1 MAKPVLEIERLRVEF
16 TKENES
22 LTALSEISLH
32 IKPGETLC
40 LVGESGSGK
49 TILSKAILRLVE
61 FEGGL
66 ITHGTIRLGQEDVTR
81 RPQKQMGAIRGK
93 KAAMVFQEPMAA
105 FDPLFPVGKQ
115 IAEAYLR
122 HNRASHKE
130 AREHAARLLGKVGIP
145 EPGLRMKQYPG
156 ELSGGMLQRAM
167 IAMALSCGPD
177 LLIAD
182 EPTTA
187 LDVTV
192 QSQILDLLKEI
203 QKEYGMSILFVTHDL
218 GVAAEI
224 ADRVAV
230 LYAGGIVEIGEAVAL
245 LRSPL
250 HPYTKGLIGSV
261 TGLET
266 PRGTRLPSIEGSIP
280 PLAGLPSGCRFHP
293 RCPHAVQRCAHS
305 APPLEEI
312 AGREAACWL
321 AGELRQREFV
331 QAPGQGAATDAHGQA
346 AEGSADVFREHAV
359 TPHAVARTAAV
370 SAPREENAAGEIS
383 GDQAPLFSVHGLRK
397 TYRLGGGFL
406 RPAKG
411 TIYAVDDVTFTIR
424 EGETFG
430 LVGESGSGKSTL
442 GRTLL
447 HLEPPT
453 EGEVLFAG
461 RELSAM
467 SSLELRK
474 ARKQMQVIFQDPYG
488 SLNPRWTVGQS
499 IGEPL
504 AVHGTHRGKERGDK
518 VAELLESVGLP
529 PSAGERYPHEFS
541 GGQRQR
547 IGIARAMA
555 LRPRFILAD
564 EAVSALDVSVQA
576 QILNLLQELR
586 QRENLTYLFIGH
598 GLQAVRH
605 MSDRIGVMYL
615 GKLVETAPS
624 DELFRH
630 PAHPYTAALLA
641 SVPGRGPTGSGERI
655 RLAGEI
661 PSPAHPPSGCRFHT
675 RCPAAT
681 ALCREVPPEWIEVGP
696 GHAAACHYPL

>member
-22 LTALSEISLH
+22 LTALSEVSLH
-32 IKPGETLC
+32 IRPGETLC

-66 ITHGTIRLGQEDVTR
+66 ITQGTIRLGQEDVTR

-122 HNRASHKE
+122 HNRTSYKK
-130 AREHAARLLGKVGIP
+130 AREHAVRLLGKVGIP

-203 QKEYGMSILFVTHDL
+203 QKEYGMSMLFVTHDL

-230 LYAGGIVEIGEAVAL
+230 LYAGGIVEIGEAETL
-245 LRSPL
+245 FRSPL

-261 TGLET
+261 AGMET

-280 PLAGLPSGCRFHP
+280 SLAELPSGCRFHP
-293 RCPHAVQRCAHS
+293 RCPHAVQRCAQS

-321 AGELRQREFV
+321 AGELRQKEAA
-331 QAPGQGAATDAHGQA
+331 QAPGQAA
-346 AEGSADVFREHAV
+346 AEGPPDVFRERAESPRAV
-359 TPHAVARTAAV
+359 VRTVAVP
-370 SAPREENAAGEIS
+370 APREANAAGEVS
-383 GDQAPLFSVHGLRK
+383 RDRAPLFSVHGLRK

-406 RPAKG
+406 RPSKG

-467 SSLELRK
+467 SPLELRK

-504 AVHGTHRGKERGDK
+504 AVHGTHRGKERADK
-518 VAELLESVGLP
+518 VAELLASVGLP
-529 PSAGERYPHEFS
+529 PSAGKRYPHEFS

-586 QRENLTYLFIGH
+586 QKENLTYLFIGH

-641 SVPGRGPTGSGERI
+641 SVPGRGRTVSRESI
-655 RLAGEI
+655 RPAVEI
-661 PSPAHPPSGCRFHT
+661 PSPANPPSGCRFHT

>member
-1 MAKPVLEIERLRVEF
+1 MAKPILEIDRLRVEF

-22 LTALSEISLH
+22 LTALSEVSLH
-32 IKPGETLC
+32 IRPGETLC

-61 FEGGL
+61 FEGGS

-81 RPQKQMGAIRGK
+81 RPQKQMGGIRGR

-122 HNRASHKE
+122 HNRSSYKE
-130 AREHAARLLGKVGIP
+130 AWEHAARLLGKVGIP

-167 IAMALSCGPD
+167 IAMALSCAPD

-187 LDVTV
+187 LDVTI
-192 QSQILDLLKEI
+192 QSQILTLLKEI

-230 LYAGGIVEIGEAVAL
+230 LYAGGIVEIGEADAL
-245 LRSPL
+245 LRTPL

-266 PRGTRLPSIEGSIP
+266 PRGSRLPSIEGSIP
-280 PLAGLPSGCRFHP
+280 SLAEPPSGCRFHP
-293 RCPHAVQRCAHS
+293 RCPHAVQRCAQS

-321 AGELRQREFV
+321 AGELRQKE
-331 QAPGQGAATDAHGQA
+331 DAQA
-346 AEGSADVFREHAV
+346 AEASPDIVRGRAEFTPAV
-359 TPHAVARTAAV
+359 IRPDAA
-370 SAPREENAAGEIS
+370 APPEENTAGGIS
-383 GDQAPLFSVHGLRK
+383 GDRTPLFSVHGLRK

-406 RPAKG
+406 RRPKG
-411 TIYAVDDVTFTIR
+411 SIYAVDDVTFTIR

-453 EGEVLFAG
+453 EGDVLFAG
-461 RELSAM
+461 KEISAM
-467 SSLELRK
+467 SPSELRK

-488 SLNPRWTVGQS
+488 SLNPRWTVGQC

-504 AVHGTHRGKERGDK
+504 AVHGTHQGKERRDK
-518 VAELLESVGLP
+518 VSELLASVGLP

-555 LRPRFILAD
+555 LQPRFILAD

-586 QRENLTYLFIGH
+586 ERENLTYLFIGH
-598 GLQAVRH
+598 GLHAVRH

-641 SVPGRGPTGSGERI
+641 SVPRRDRSGSPERV

-661 PSPAHPPSGCRFHT
+661 PSPANPPSGCRFHT
-675 RCPAAT
+675 RCPGAT
-681 ALCREVPPEWIEVGP
+681 ALCREVQPEWIEVGP
-696 GHAAACHYPL
+696 GHTAACHYPL

>member
-1 MAKPVLEIERLRVEF
+1 MAKPILEIDRLRVEF

-22 LTALSEISLH
+22 LTALSDVSLH
-32 IKPGETLC
+32 IRPGETLC

-61 FEGGL
+61 FEGGR
-66 ITHGTIRLGQEDVTR
+66 ITHGNIRLGKEDVTR
-81 RPQKQMGAIRGK
+81 LPQKQMGEIRGR

-122 HNRASHKE
+122 HNRSSHKE
-130 AREHAARLLGKVGIP
+130 AWEHAARLLGKVGIP

-167 IAMALSCGPD
+167 VAMALSCAPD

-187 LDVTV
+187 LDVTI
-192 QSQILDLLKEI
+192 QSQILNLLKEV

-230 LYAGGIVEIGEAVAL
+230 LYAGGIVEIGEADAL
-245 LRSPL
+245 FRTPL

-266 PRGTRLPSIEGSIP
+266 PRGSRLPSIEGSIP
-280 PLAGLPSGCRFHP
+280 SLAEPPSGCRFHP
-293 RCPHAVQRCAHS
+293 RCPHAVQRCAQS

-321 AGELRQREFV
+321 AGELRQKEE
-331 QAPGQGAATDAHGQA
+331 AQA
-346 AEGSADVFREHAV
+346 AEASPDVVRELAEYTPAV
-359 TPHAVARTAAV
+359 ILPAAAV
-370 SAPREENAAGEIS
+370 SAPPEENSAGEVS
-383 GDQAPLFSVHGLRK
+383 DSPPPLFSVHGLRK

-406 RPAKG
+406 RRPKG
-411 TIYAVDDVTFTIR
+411 SIYAVDDVTFTIR

-461 RELSAM
+461 KELSAM
-467 SSLELRK
+467 SSSELRK

-488 SLNPRWTVGQS
+488 SLNPRWTVGQC
-499 IGEPL
+499 IAEPL
-504 AVHGTHRGKERGDK
+504 AVHGTHRGKERRDK
-518 VAELLESVGLP
+518 VSELLTSVGLP

-555 LRPRFILAD
+555 LQPRFILAD

-586 QRENLTYLFIGH
+586 ERENLTYLFIGH
-598 GLQAVRH
+598 GLHAVRH

-641 SVPGRGPTGSGERI
+641 SVPRRDRSGSPERI

-661 PSPAHPPSGCRFHT
+661 PSPANPPSGCRFHT

-681 ALCREVPPEWIEVGP
+681 ALCREVQPEWIEVGP
-696 GHAAACHYPL
+696 GHSAACHYPL

>member
-1 MAKPVLEIERLRVEF
+1 MAKPILEIDRLRVEF

-22 LTALSEISLH
+22 LTALSEVSLH
-32 IKPGETLC
+32 IRPGETLC

-61 FEGGL
+61 FEGGS

-81 RPQKQMGAIRGK
+81 RPQKQMGGIRGR

-122 HNRASHKE
+122 HNRSSYKE
-130 AREHAARLLGKVGIP
+130 AWEHAARLFGKVGIP

-167 IAMALSCGPD
+167 IAMALSCAPD

-187 LDVTV
+187 LDVTI
-192 QSQILDLLKEI
+192 QSQILTLLKEI

-230 LYAGGIVEIGEAVAL
+230 LYAGGIVEIGEADAL
-245 LRSPL
+245 LRTPL

-266 PRGTRLPSIEGSIP
+266 PRGSRLPSIEGSIP
-280 PLAGLPSGCRFHP
+280 SLAEPPSGCRFHP
-293 RCPHAVQRCAHS
+293 RCPHAVQRCAQS

-321 AGELRQREFV
+321 AGELRQKE
-331 QAPGQGAATDAHGQA
+331 DAQA
-346 AEGSADVFREHAV
+346 AEASPDVVRGRAESTPAV
-359 TPHAVARTAAV
+359 IRPAAVV
-370 SAPREENAAGEIS
+370 SAPPEENTAGGIS
-383 GDQAPLFSVHGLRK
+383 GDRTPLFSVHGLRK

-406 RPAKG
+406 RRPKG
-411 TIYAVDDVTFTIR
+411 SIYAVDDVTFTIQ

-461 RELSAM
+461 KEISAM
-467 SSLELRK
+467 SPSELRK

-488 SLNPRWTVGQS
+488 SLNPRWTVGQC

-504 AVHGTHRGKERGDK
+504 AVHGTHQGKERRDK
-518 VAELLESVGLP
+518 VSELLVSVGLP

-555 LRPRFILAD
+555 LQPRFILAD

-586 QRENLTYLFIGH
+586 ERENLTYLFIGH
-598 GLQAVRH
+598 GLHAVRH

-641 SVPGRGPTGSGERI
+641 SVPRRDRSGSPERI

-661 PSPAHPPSGCRFHT
+661 PSPANPPSGCRFHT

-681 ALCREVPPEWIEVGP
+681 ALCREVQPEWIEVGP
-696 GHAAACHYPL
+696 GHTAACHYPL

>member
-1 MAKPVLEIERLRVEF
+1 MAKPILEIDRLRVEF

-22 LTALSEISLH
+22 LTALSDVSLH
-32 IKPGETLC
+32 IRPGETLC

-61 FEGGL
+61 FEGGR
-66 ITHGTIRLGQEDVTR
+66 ITHGNIRLGKEDVTR
-81 RPQKQMGAIRGK
+81 LPQKQMGAIRGR

-122 HNRASHKE
+122 HNRSSHKE
-130 AREHAARLLGKVGIP
+130 AWEHAARLLSKVGIP

-167 IAMALSCGPD
+167 VAMALSCAPD

-187 LDVTV
+187 LDVTI
-192 QSQILDLLKEI
+192 QSQILNLLKEV

-230 LYAGGIVEIGEAVAL
+230 LYAGGIVEIGEADAL
-245 LRSPL
+245 FRTPL

-266 PRGTRLPSIEGSIP
+266 PRGSRLPSIEGSIP
-280 PLAGLPSGCRFHP
+280 SLAEPPSGCRFHP
-293 RCPHAVQRCAHS
+293 RCPHAVQRCAQS

-321 AGELRQREFV
+321 TGELRQKEE
-331 QAPGQGAATDAHGQA
+331 AQA
-346 AEGSADVFREHAV
+346 AEASPDVVREPAEF
-359 TPHAVARTAAV
+359 TPAESLPAAAV
-370 SAPREENAAGEIS
+370 SAPPEGNSAGEVS
-383 GDQAPLFSVHGLRK
+383 GGPPPLFSVHGLRK

-406 RPAKG
+406 RRPKG
-411 TIYAVDDVTFTIR
+411 SIYAVDDVTFTIR

-461 RELSAM
+461 KELSAM
-467 SSLELRK
+467 SSSELRK

-488 SLNPRWTVGQS
+488 SLNPRWTVGQC
-499 IGEPL
+499 IAEPL
-504 AVHGTHRGKERGDK
+504 AVHGTHRGKERRDK
-518 VAELLESVGLP
+518 VSELLTSVGLP

-555 LRPRFILAD
+555 LQPRFILAD

-586 QRENLTYLFIGH
+586 ERENLTYLFIGH
-598 GLQAVRH
+598 GLHAVRH

-641 SVPGRGPTGSGERI
+641 SVPRRNRSGSLERI

-661 PSPAHPPSGCRFHT
+661 PSPANPPSGCRFHT

-681 ALCREVPPEWIEVGP
+681 ALCREVQPEWIEVGP
-696 GHAAACHYPL
+696 GHTAACHYPL